1 MVKIT
6 IEIANPIS
14 AIGKKIA
21 SRKIEKINEKIEKL
35 NNQKSKL
42 ESKFFNDSKVDSD
55 KATEST
61 KTKQEVK
68 QEVQPS
74 VTLFISPEMEKKH
87 GDDVISL
94 YAKNGVKA
102 EIVDSKG
109 KDKFVKP
116 AEKANSDKFNEV
128 TKKLESQLRFKGVR
142 KVNFPR
148 KYNKGGIHA

>member
-1 MVKIT
+1 MAKNLITKVMKIKKSVNLIFYKKETESLLVDKSQLAKVKKQVT
-6 IEIANPIS
+6 E
-14 AIGKKIA
+14 
-21 SRKIEKINEKIEKL
+21 EL
-35 NNQKSKL
+35 T
-42 ESKFFNDSKVDSD
+42 
-55 KATEST
+55 KATKTE
-61 KTKQEVK
+61 TKQEVE

-74 VTLFISPEMEKKH
+74 VTLFISPEMEEKH

-94 YAKNGVKA
+94 YAKNGVNV

-116 AEKANSDKFNEV
+116 AQKANSDKFNEV